1 MNELE
6 DNTRPPERPGSETI
20 KRPLSILVAE
30 DSVINQKIVSWL
42 LESRGHRVS
51 IVRNG
56 REAVAALKEQSFDIV
71 LMDVEMP
78 EVDGFEATALIRAS
92 ESTGKWRTPIIAM
105 TAHAMKSHRDRCL
118 QADMDGYIC
127 KPVTSAELFLALDNA
142 TTSIDV
148 QRDDARPSEAL
159 DWAAILEH
167 SGGDKEFLAELISLF
182 LHQEPQLLEEIRT
195 AVATANS
202 SKLEDAAHALRGA
215 VGNFTQKAAYDAAF
229 RLEKMARSQRL
240 SGAEEALADLESA
253 MNRLHVSLKSWE
265 TAPCPKPA
273 SLFAKE

>member
-1 MNELE
+1 MNEHQ
-6 DNTRPPERPGSETI
+6 DNTRPPERPESEAI

-30 DSVINQKIVSWL
+30 DSVVNQKVVSWL

-56 REAVAALKEQSFDIV
+56 REAVAALKEQNFDIV

-118 QADMDGYIC
+118 KADMDGYIC
-127 KPVTSAELFLALDNA
+127 KPVTSAELFLAVDNA
-142 TTSIDV
+142 TTSIDA
-148 QRDDARPSEAL
+148 QREHASPSEAL
-159 DWAAILEH
+159 DWATILER
-167 SGGDKEFLAELISLF
+167 SGGDKGFLAELISLF

-195 AVATANS
+195 AVGTANS

-229 RLEKMARSQRL
+229 RLEKLARSQRL

-253 MNRLHVSLKSWE
+253 MNRLQVSLKSWD
-265 TAPCPKPA
+265 TAPCPTPA
-273 SLFAKE
+273 SPFVKG